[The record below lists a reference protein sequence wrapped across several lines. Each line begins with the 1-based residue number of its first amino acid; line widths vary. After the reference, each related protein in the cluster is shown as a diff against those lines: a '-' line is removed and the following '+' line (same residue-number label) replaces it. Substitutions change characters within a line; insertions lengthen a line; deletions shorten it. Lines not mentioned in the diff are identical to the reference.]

1 MLRQFC
7 FVNDLLKHIRENTDF
22 PQQKSQQLLSAE
34 ANFEGCAIY
43 IIRHIQDSGIFR
55 TLNAGICKHIKA
67 YSAFLRHIHTYWGFI
82 EAYTSLFK
90 HIQHPVQPL
99 HICATLAIFP
109 VLAYLGLETYSK
121 PCETFTRHMQNPAI
135 VRTVYSGIIQSY
147 SDIFRTF
154 CNACKCKNLVYLESW
169 NIQNP
174 SIIVSWDIFITLSYL
189 QK

>member
-1 MLRQFC
+1 MFRRFC

-22 PQQKSQQLLSAE
+22 PQQKSQQLQSAE
-34 ANFEGCAIY
+34 ANFEGCAMY

-109 VLAYLGLETYSK
+109 VLAYLGLETFKTLWNFHHAYAEPCHSQNSLFRHYS
-121 PCETFTRHMQNPAI
+121 
-135 VRTVYSGIIQSY
+135 V
-147 SDIFRTF
+147 IFRH
-154 CNACKCKNLVYLESW
+154 
-169 NIQNP
+169 IQN
-174 SIIVSWDIFITLSYL
+174 LM
-189 QK
+189 